1 MFRYFYSTGWPSP
14 ERLLGNF
21 DDSGK
26 KMMKLLSIYRAFSR
40 CVTSAVW
47 VCEKQDELNLA
58 LMQKRS
64 FDPITLRSCWS
75 REWKHCTSSMVRN
88 PSPGDSYI
96 KVTRMLVVSLW
107 GVNCRVWSHLG
118 CLGWKVTLF
127 VRSGAC
133 MLSTVHKKKY
143 KKCPDTDHTEI
154 SLRGQLKVQT
164 HPHWCPLGV

>member
-1 MFRYFYSTGWPSP
+1 MRCFVIFTQQVDLPLNGYLEILTTAVRKWWSY
-14 ERLLGNF
+14 LA
-21 DDSGK
+21 
-26 KMMKLLSIYRAFSR
+26 YRGFSR
-40 CVTSAVW
+40 CVTSAIW
-47 VCEKQDELNLA
+47 VCKKQDELNLV

-64 FDPITLRSCWS
+64 FHPITLRSCWS

-118 CLGWKVTLF
+118 CLGWKVTIF

-133 MLSTVHKKKY
+133 MLSTMHKKK
-143 KKCPDTDHTEI
+143 KNKQKGPDTDDTEI
-154 SLRGQLKVQT
+154 SLRGQFKV
-164 HPHWCPLGV
+164 

>member
-1 MFRYFYSTGWPSP
+1 MRCFVIFTQQVDL
-14 ERLLGNF
+14 RLNGYLEILTTAVRKWW
-21 DDSGK
+21 SY
-26 KMMKLLSIYRAFSR
+26 LAYRAFSR
-40 CVTSAVW
+40 CVTSAIW
-47 VCEKQDELNLA
+47 VCKKQDELNLV

-64 FDPITLRSCWS
+64 FDPITLRSCWW

-118 CLGWKVTLF
+118 CLGWKVTIF

-133 MLSTVHKKKY
+133 MLSTVHKKKNT
-143 KKCPDTDHTEI
+143 KNALTPTTQK
-154 SLRGQLKVQT
+154 S
-164 HPHWCPLGV
+164 PLGVSLRFRHTHIGVP